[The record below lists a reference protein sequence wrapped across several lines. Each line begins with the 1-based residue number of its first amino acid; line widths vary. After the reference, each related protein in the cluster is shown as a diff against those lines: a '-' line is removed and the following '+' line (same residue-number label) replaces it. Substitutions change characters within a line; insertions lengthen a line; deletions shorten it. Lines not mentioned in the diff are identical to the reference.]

1 MKNNLGKNTLGNG
14 RRKEVA
20 DGLGQVAW
28 ATKGRWLEIT
38 SKSAFG
44 SLPGYPGLPTY
55 LPTYMIYMFIYMLYT
70 HTRLYVFPFKLHQF
84 LNNFS
89 PLPQRKR
96 RVATR
101 CKASQA
107 ILCGI
112 MWGSRLPLTCFN
124 QGNSTPNSTRLNATQ
139 INSARVASP
148 QLKVL
153 GCLVGD
159 HPHLLQKK
167 WGIYQNDTWNTL
179 SEHLWFI

>member
-84 LNNFS
+84 LNNFF
-89 PLPQRKR
+89 PPCLNGKGALQ
-96 RVATR
+96 RVAR
-101 CKASQA
+101 RAKQFCVA
-107 ILCGI
+107 LCEG
-112 MWGSRLPLTCFN
+112 
-124 QGNSTPNSTRLNATQ
+124 
-139 INSARVASP
+139 
-148 QLKVL
+148 
-153 GCLVGD
+153 LVC
-159 HPHLLQKK
+159 H
-167 WGIYQNDTWNTL
+167 
-179 SEHLWFI
+179 